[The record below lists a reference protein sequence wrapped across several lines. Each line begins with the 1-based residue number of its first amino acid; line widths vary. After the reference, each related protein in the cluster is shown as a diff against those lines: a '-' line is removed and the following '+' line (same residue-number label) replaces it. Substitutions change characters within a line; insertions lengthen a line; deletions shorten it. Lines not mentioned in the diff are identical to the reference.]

1 MLTEPPTDT
10 KAKTMSRRGW
20 QIPTETTTKIRRERV
35 CVTICEMQAKDAYTD
50 ATTERNAEAETGGD
64 ADAASDVASALIN
77 VSAALGDTLCL
88 QTMPSFRR

>member
-1 MLTEPPTDT
+1 
-10 KAKTMSRRGW
+10 
-20 QIPTETTTKIRRERV
+20 
-35 CVTICEMQAKDAYTD
+35 MQAKDAYTD

-77 VSAALGDTLCL
+77 ASAALGDTLCL